1 MKGFYQP
8 AGKLTAC
15 SLGNDGAF
23 LANYVR
29 KNALRVGLGIVS
41 VVMGLTLLLFSIF
54 APLTSAFK
62 RSLGYYSVALI
73 LFAVLQMQEEMQL
86 TVLFGH
92 YHVWHLFTYPVMVLL
107 PFLLIMTINAQLDQA
122 LNERKSELYAA
133 AKQD

>member
-23 LANYVR
+23 LANYV
-29 KNALRVGLGIVS
+29 
-41 VVMGLTLLLFSIF
+41 
-54 APLTSAFK
+54 
-62 RSLGYYSVALI
+62 
-73 LFAVLQMQEEMQL
+73 
-86 TVLFGH
+86 
-92 YHVWHLFTYPVMVLL
+92 WCLFTYPVMVLL
-107 PFLLIMTINAQLDQA
+107 PFLLTMTINAQLDQA

>member
-15 SLGNDGAF
+15 SLLSGQLCQKECPPGRAGHRFCRHGLDPAAF
-23 LANYVR
+23 FH
-29 KNALRVGLGIVS
+29 LRAFDQRVQAQPG
-41 VVMGLTLLLFSIF
+41 LLLSGLDF
-54 APLTSAFK
+54 
-62 RSLGYYSVALI
+62 
-73 LFAVLQMQEEMQL
+73 FAVLQMQEEMQL

-92 YHVWHLFTYPVMVLL
+92 YHVWRLFTYPVMVLL